1 MNSRRVKVVCITRC
15 FLVLFCFV
23 LFFTFC
29 LVAWFLLAQISLTS
43 YSPSLLLE
51 VYVYSRERKLML
63 ILKERNK
70 LVDYHI
76 RLKENDLSFSRA
88 PALRLVMCT
97 V

>member
-1 MNSRRVKVVCITRC
+1 M
-15 FLVLFCFV
+15 FLFCFV
-23 LFFTFC
+23 LFFFTFC

-63 ILKERNK
+63 IL
-70 LVDYHI
+70 VDYHI

-88 PALRLVMCT
+88 PARLLMCT

>member
-1 MNSRRVKVVCITRC
+1 MNSRRGVHYLM
-15 FLVLFCFV
+15 FLFCFV
-23 LFFTFC
+23 LFFFTFC

-63 ILKERNK
+63 ILKEKNK

-88 PALRLVMCT
+88 PALRLVMYT

>member
-1 MNSRRVKVVCITRC
+1 MNSRRGVHYPM
-15 FLVLFCFV
+15 FCFV
-23 LFFTFC
+23 LFCFFTFC
-29 LVAWFLLAQISLTS
+29 LAWFLLAQISLTS
-43 YSPSLLLE
+43 YSPSLFLE
-51 VYVYSRERKLML
+51 VYVYSRERELRL

-88 PALRLVMCT
+88 PALRLLMCA

>member
-1 MNSRRVKVVCITRC
+1 MNSRRGKVVCITRC

-23 LFFTFC
+23 FFTFC

-63 ILKERNK
+63 ILKEKNK

-88 PALRLVMCT
+88 PARLLMCT